1 MKAEEKSF
9 LGRGWAFPVTFD
21 KALGKVNMV
30 SDEVDIKQSLQIYL
44 KTNRGER
51 LLRLN
56 YGSILQEHVFDM
68 AGAANLNYLCERL
81 KNDLRIYEPRIIVNH
96 VEADDSNVYDGVVK
110 FRIEYE
116 IQATNIRD
124 NIVYPF
130 YILEGTNI
138 PT

>member
-81 KNDLRIYEPRIIVNH
+81 KNDLRVYEPRIIVHH
-96 VEADDSNVYDGVVK
+96 VEADDSKLRDGLVHFGV
-110 FRIEYE
+110 EYE
-116 IQATNIRD
+116 IQSTNVRD

>member
-1 MKAEEKSF
+1 MAEEKSF
-9 LGRGWAFPVTFD
+9 LGRGWAYPVTFN
-21 KALGKVNMV
+21 KVLGKVNMV
-30 SDEVDIKQSLQIYL
+30 SDELDIRQSLQIYL

-56 YGSILQEHVFDM
+56 YGSVLQEHAFDI
-68 AGAANLNYLCERL
+68 AGADNLNFLCERL

-96 VEADDSNVYDGVVK
+96 VKADGSKLSEGLVT
-110 FRIEYE
+110 FRVEYE
-116 IQATNIRD
+116 IQSTNVRD

-138 PT
+138 PE